1 MDLTKRETDVLIM
14 RFGLYDTPIMPI
26 SHIAHILHVTKARIY
41 QIQNKAF
48 RKLIHPSRR
57 HYPIIKEIGKTKLK
71 NPYLEDKYIKFL
83 REHYRS
89 K

>member
-1 MDLTKRETDVLIM
+1 MDLTQREIDVLTM
-14 RFGLYDTPIMPI
+14 RFGLYDTPILPI
-26 SHIAHILHVTKARIY
+26 SHIAHALHVTKARTY

-57 HYPIIKEIGKTKLK
+57 YYPIIKEIINTEFK

-83 REHYRS
+83 RKHYRA